1 MIMFIWNDLFIL
13 KLFFAEFW
21 MFAVFLKS
29 LGDNYYLYISSK
41 EQGMAIV

>member
-29 LGDNYYLYISSK
+29 LGDSYLYISTK